1 MNPQRRSNWV
11 TMKWVR
17 VLTLLAVA
25 VALLAAAPAQAAEQ
39 ARPTGRWLVVFRH
52 SSSVR
57 SSATFSSVL
66 ARAGAR
72 QAGRV
77 VPKLGV
83 ATVSGSPAAIAAL
96 KRDPRVEGVDR
107 EWYRV
112 LRRVPND
119 PALHT
124 PESAAEWPGTAPG
137 TMLQWA
143 LQREGFYGAWD
154 VTTGSGARVAVLDT
168 GIDGSHPEFSG
179 KVATADAVGTSSPLT
194 DPDGHG
200 SHTSGLACA
209 NTNNGLGI
217 AGAGYNC
224 KLSVVKLGFTQFG
237 IPDDEI
243 VAAIQLAAD
252 RGAKTISMSFGG
264 GGPSLALDH
273 AITYAISRG
282 AVLVAA
288 ASNDADSDQGAPASQ
303 LQPGNAPDINAG
315 RGLVVTAADHDD
327 TRAGTGFGGQISLAA
342 YGFYDDAPEGPPGL
356 ISTYPPMNGLTYEC
370 DSPLFACR
378 HAVAGDSR
386 YAYLQG
392 TSMATPQVAALAA
405 LVADLNPWLTV
416 HDRLHLIKSSARRSG
431 GWSPDL
437 GWGIINA
444 GAAISAAR
452 RVDRNAPRSRARAK
466 KRVRIRRH
474 HKKIKVRIKWSGSDR
489 AGRANLIPSGVRSFD
504 LYMRRGRG
512 HYKRVRKSTRK
523 HSAVLKL
530 RSGTYR
536 FYTRAKD
543 KAGNREAAP
552 RKADAR
558 LVVKRPRKTRR
569 R

>member
-1 MNPQRRSNWV
+1 M
-11 TMKWVR
+11 
-17 VLTLLAVA
+17 
-25 VALLAAAPAQAAEQ
+25 VALLLVAAAPAQASER

-52 SSSVR
+52 TSSVR
-57 SSATFSSVL
+57 SSATVSAVL

-72 QAGRV
+72 RAGRV

-83 ATVSGSPAAIAAL
+83 ATVRGSTAAIRAL
-96 KRDPRVEGVDR
+96 RRDPRVEGVDR

-143 LQREGFYGAWD
+143 LEREGFYSAWD
-154 VTTGSGARVAVLDT
+154 VTTGGGARVAVLDT

-179 KVATADAVGTSSPLT
+179 KVATADAVGTTDPLS

-209 NTNNGLGI
+209 GTNNGIGI
-217 AGAGYNC
+217 AGAGYGC
-224 KLSVVKLGFTQFG
+224 RLSVVKLGFNQFG

-243 VAAIQLAAD
+243 VTAIQVAAD

-273 AITYAISRG
+273 AITYAISKG

-288 ASNDADSDQGAPASQ
+288 ASNNSDADQGAPASQ
-303 LQPGNAPDINAG
+303 LQPDDAPNLDAG
-315 RGLVVTAADHDD
+315 RGLVVTAADHAD
-327 TRAGTGFGGQISLAA
+327 TRAGTGFGPQVSLAA

-356 ISTYPPMNGLTYEC
+356 ISTYPAKPDPIGLEC
-370 DSPLFACR
+370 DDPLFSCR
-378 HAVAGDSR
+378 HSVGGDNR

-416 HDRLHLIKSSARRSG
+416 HDRIRLIKESARRSG
-431 GWSPDL
+431 GWSSDL

-444 GAAISAAR
+444 GAAISVAR
-452 RVDRNAPRSRARAK
+452 RIDRNAPSSRARAR
-466 KRVRIRRH
+466 KRVRIRRGRRR
-474 HKKIKVRIKWSGSDR
+474 IKVRVRWSGSDPE
-489 AGRANLIPSGVRSFD
+489 GRPRLIASGIRSFD

-512 HYKRVRKSTRK
+512 HYRRVRKGTRR
-523 HSAVLKL
+523 HSAVLRL
-530 RSGTYR
+530 RRGTYR
-536 FYTRAKD
+536 FYTRARD
-543 KAGNREAAP
+543 KSGNREAKP
-552 RKADAR
+552 KKADAR
-558 LVVKRPRKTRR
+558 LVVKRPRKR
-569 R
+569 

>member
-1 MNPQRRSNWV
+1 MTRAR
-11 TMKWVR
+11 
-17 VLTLLAVA
+17 LLIAAIVA
-25 VALLAAAPAQAAEQ
+25 LCLLAAAPAQAAER
-39 ARPTGRWLVVFRH
+39 ARPTGRWLVVFH
-52 SSSVR
+52 HASSVR

-72 QAGRV
+72 RAGRV
-77 VPKLGV
+77 APKLGV
-83 ATVSGSPAAIAAL
+83 ATVRGSAGAIRAL
-96 KRDPRVEGVDR
+96 RRDPRVEAVDR
-107 EWYRV
+107 EWYRQ

-119 PALHT
+119 PALHIA
-124 PESAAEWPGTAPG
+124 ESAAEWPGTAPG

-143 LQREGFYGAWD
+143 LQREGFYSAWD
-154 VTTGSGARVAVLDT
+154 VTTGAGARVAVLDT
-168 GIDGSHPEFSG
+168 GIDGSHPEFGG

-217 AGAGYNC
+217 AGAGYGC

-243 VAAIQLAAD
+243 VTAIQVAAD

-264 GGPSLALDH
+264 GGPSVALDR
-273 AITYAISRG
+273 AITYAISKG
-282 AVLVAA
+282 ALLVAA
-288 ASNDADSDQGAPASQ
+288 ASNDAVADQGAPASQ
-303 LQPGNAPDINAG
+303 LQPDNAPDIEAG
-315 RGLVVTAADHDD
+315 RGLVVTAADHAD
-327 TRAGTGFGGQISLAA
+327 TRAGTGFGPQVSLAA

-356 ISTYPPMNGLTYEC
+356 ISTYPPKPDLVGLEC
-370 DSPLFACR
+370 DDPLFACR
-378 HAVAGDSR
+378 HSVAGDSR

-405 LVADLNPWLTV
+405 LVADLNPWLSV
-416 HDRLHLIKSSARRSG
+416 HDRLRLIKQSARRSG
-431 GWSPDL
+431 GWSSDL

-452 RVDRNAPRSRARAK
+452 RVDRNAPSSRARAK
-466 KRVRIRRH
+466 KRVRIRR
-474 HKKIKVRIKWSGSDR
+474 KRRRIKVRVRWSGSDH
-489 AGRANLIPSGVRSFD
+489 AGRAGLIASGVRSFD
-504 LYMRRGRG
+504 LYMRRGKG
-512 HYKRVRKSTRK
+512 HYRRVRKASRR

-530 RSGTYR
+530 RSGVYR

-552 RKADAR
+552 HRADAR
-558 LVVKRPRKTRR
+558 LVVKRPRRR